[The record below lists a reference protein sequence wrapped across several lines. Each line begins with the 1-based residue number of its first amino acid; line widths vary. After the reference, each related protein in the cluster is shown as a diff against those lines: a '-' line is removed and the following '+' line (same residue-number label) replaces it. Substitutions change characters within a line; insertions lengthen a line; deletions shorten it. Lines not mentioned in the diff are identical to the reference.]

1 MNEGRR
7 VVFPIIDDDEMLE
20 KDTRVIMTN
29 SQLITKN
36 PSQQDEAS
44 FGGVQM
50 SDKKRSDVYKPV
62 KTKVSYS
69 TQHRPLNSN
78 HSGYSS
84 FDKMPKKT
92 SVDESKEKAKREA
105 AVPPKRPKGYV
116 HPLERDKDDFSL
128 RRSSAVLNA
137 AKPASSEKKTIEQKP
152 MSPRRPAT
160 NNPIRDMKKRGL
172 NLDEAIISGSPQKG
186 EDKTKTAKNEYFDNK
201 RKNLFDRG
209 L

>member
-50 SDKKRSDVYKPV
+50 SDKKRSDVYKPI

-92 SVDESKEKAKREA
+92 SVDESKEKSK
-105 AVPPKRPKGYV
+105 
-116 HPLERDKDDFSL
+116 
-128 RRSSAVLNA
+128 
-137 AKPASSEKKTIEQKP
+137 
-152 MSPRRPAT
+152 
-160 NNPIRDMKKRGL
+160 
-172 NLDEAIISGSPQKG
+172 
-186 EDKTKTAKNEYFDNK
+186 
-201 RKNLFDRG
+201 
-209 L
+209 

>member
-1 MNEGRR
+1 MNQGRR
-7 VVFPIIDDDEMLE
+7 AIFPIIGDDEILE

-36 PSQQDEAS
+36 PSPQDEAS
-44 FGGVQM
+44 FGNVQT
-50 SDKKRSDVYKPV
+50 SDKKHSDVYKPI
-62 KTKVSYS
+62 KTTVSYS

-105 AVPPKRPKGYV
+105 AAPPKRPKGYV

-128 RRSSAVLNA
+128 RRSSSVLNA
-137 AKPASSEKKTIEQKP
+137 TKPPLGEKKTIEQKP

-172 NLDEAIISGSPQKG
+172 NLDEAILTGSPQKAD
-186 EDKTKTAKNEYFDNK
+186 EKSKTAKSEYFDNK

-209 L
+209 F